1 MKQNLHDRHLAFRI
15 TSTDLQS
22 DIDLETEENEKARI
36 GGVWFESYHNFE
48 EILDWL
54 DDQVTLCGSQCS
66 LFDIGNSYQGRPLR
80 VIKITGAP
88 NECVQK
94 PAIWVDATIHA
105 REWIAATTNMYLLNG
120 LITEYA
126 TDPVIQ
132 NFRDTYDWYFLTVV
146 NPDGYDY
153 TWTDDRLWRK
163 SRQPNAGSAC
173 VGADINRNFDFQWM
187 TIGAS
192 DSPCSETYAGS
203 APNSEPEAKAVSDY
217 LSSTTQGSVD
227 LFWTLHTYGQLYMSP
242 FGYTTQLPPNY
253 DAMERVGRSAVQA
266 IFDVHGE
273 RYQFGAASVILY
285 ASSGT
290 SRDWAAGVP
299 LIPFVY
305 TLELRDENSFVLPP
319 SQILPTGEEIWA
331 GLRATVQGVQAEKPP
346 TCVSV

>member
-1 MKQNLHDRHLAFRI
+1 
-15 TSTDLQS
+15 
-22 DIDLETEENEKARI
+22 
-36 GGVWFESYHNFE
+36 
-48 EILDWL
+48 
-54 DDQVTLCGSQCS
+54 
-66 LFDIGNSYQGRPLR
+66 
-80 VIKITGAP
+80 
-88 NECVQK
+88 
-94 PAIWVDATIHA
+94 
-105 REWIAATTNMYLLNG
+105 MYLLNG

-132 NFRDTYDWYFLTVV
+132 NFRDTYDWYFLPVV

-163 SRQPNAGSAC
+163 SRQPNPGSAC

-192 DSPCSETYAGS
+192 DSPCSETYAGA
-203 APNSEPEAKAVSDY
+203 APNSEPEAQAISNY
-217 LSSTTQGSVD
+217 LQGTQGSWD

-242 FGYTTQLPPNY
+242 FGYTTVLPPNY
-253 DAMERVGRSAVQA
+253 PAMERVGRAAVQA
-266 IFDVHGE
+266 IFEVHGE

-331 GLRATVQGVQAEKPP
+331 GLKATVQAVQVEKPP
-346 TCVSV
+346 TCVNA